1 MYNRKSF
8 KATTPD
14 DQLTNIYKKYSNL
27 NNNSNNNNRN
37 NSNTNNINGYRMKT

>member
-14 DQLTNIYKKYSNL
+14 DQLINIYKKYSNL
-27 NNNSNNNNRN
+27 NTNNMNNNNSN
-37 NSNTNNINGYRMKT
+37 SNNINGYRMKT